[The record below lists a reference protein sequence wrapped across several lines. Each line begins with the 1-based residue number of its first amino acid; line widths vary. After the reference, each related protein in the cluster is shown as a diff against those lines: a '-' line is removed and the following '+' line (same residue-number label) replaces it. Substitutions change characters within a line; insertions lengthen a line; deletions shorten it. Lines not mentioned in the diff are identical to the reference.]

1 MLQFNV
7 NELYIVEVKN
17 DIVHVNLLTQIAK
30 VNCEFLSAF

>member
-17 DIVHVNLLTQIAK
+17 DIVHVDLLTQMLK
-30 VNCEFLSAF
+30 